1 MKASCNTE
9 HWQTNPNRL
18 SERESSVLRWT
29 ADGKTSAEIAEIM
42 AVSERTVNFHVNSAV
57 SKLGASNKTSGVVR
71 AAMLGL
77 MW

>member
-1 MKASCNTE
+1 M
-9 HWQTNPNRL
+9 
-18 SERESSVLRWT
+18 LRWT

-57 SKLGASNKTSGVVR
+57 SKLGASNKTSAVVR